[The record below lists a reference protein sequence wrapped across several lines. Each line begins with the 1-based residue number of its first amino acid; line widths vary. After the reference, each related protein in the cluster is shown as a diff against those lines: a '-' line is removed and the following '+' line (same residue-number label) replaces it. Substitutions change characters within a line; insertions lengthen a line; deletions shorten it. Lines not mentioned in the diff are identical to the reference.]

1 MCYNLSLWYYIFVFL
16 KQSRLFF
23 NKKLYISMVSEFL
36 KLGSLIHL
44 FLLLLVLWDS
54 KLHALVIVIGVL
66 GTGGE
71 SRVEAVIPYSTSC
84 WEPWDEGGD
93 LSVRWGTD
101 LETQKLRKRRVNIQG
116 LWAIF
121 QYLLRIEGI
130 SCKRIIKHAS
140 WL

>member
-1 MCYNLSLWYYIFVFL
+1 
-16 KQSRLFF
+16 
-23 NKKLYISMVSEFL
+23 MVSEFL

-84 WEPWDEGGD
+84 
-93 LSVRWGTD
+93 
-101 LETQKLRKRRVNIQG
+101 
-116 LWAIF
+116 
-121 QYLLRIEGI
+121 
-130 SCKRIIKHAS
+130 
-140 WL
+140 

>member
-84 WEPWDEGGD
+84 
-93 LSVRWGTD
+93 
-101 LETQKLRKRRVNIQG
+101 
-116 LWAIF
+116 
-121 QYLLRIEGI
+121 
-130 SCKRIIKHAS
+130 
-140 WL
+140 